1 MSCFCSNSLL
11 NTDQEVVADE
21 PIKRQRHVD
30 TLKIPKQQTSKL
42 SSSDSPKV
50 VVRPALKH
58 FVGRSDSTASGGSHK
73 ERIGEVSRLF

>member
-11 NTDQEVVADE
+11 NADQEVAADD

-30 TLKIPKQQTSKL
+30 TPKILKQQTSKL

-58 FVGRSDSTASGGSHK
+58 SVGRSDSTASGGSHK
-73 ERIGEVSRLF
+73 EQIGEVSRLF